1 MSQLDPLDREMLAI
15 LKQDARASITQLA
28 AELGVARATIKS
40 RLSRLSKSG
49 TIRRYTVDLNDP
61 GADDLIHAIMLI
73 QVQGPHTARVTS
85 ELLKRSQIIDLHTT
99 NGSWDLVA
107 RIETQTLAEFD
118 QILQRVREI
127 PGILNSETCLLL
139 DRAR

>member
-1 MSQLDPLDREMLAI
+1 MTPLDPTDRQILAI
-15 LKQDARASITQLA
+15 LKQDARASVTQMA
-28 AELGVARATIKS
+28 ADLGVSRATVKAHLGKLT
-40 RLSRLSKSG
+40 RSG
-49 TIRRYTVDLNDP
+49 TIRRFTVDLNDP

-85 ELLKRSQIIDLHTT
+85 ELLKRAQIIDLHTT
-99 NGSWDLVA
+99 NGKWDLIA

-118 QILQRVREI
+118 RILQKVREI
-127 PGILNSETCLLL
+127 PGITNSETCLLL